1 MTSEQLKPLSNPL
14 KQLIYQV
21 NWRALDRL
29 LAFAGW
35 MTALALMVV
44 IAAHSVHLPRACHVR
59 PAAGGATASPTRAF
73 QISDRSPLLAR
84 SCAG

>member
-1 MTSEQLKPLSNPL
+1 L

-29 LAFAGW
+29 LSFLSW
-35 MTALALMVV
+35 MVALALMVV

-59 PAAGGATASPTRAF
+59 PAPGSATGAPRHAF

-84 SCAG
+84 GCAP